1 MRGEQSLAFVRDY
14 VLDMNSGI
22 FTQVQVD
29 DDITRKDEYEQS
41 GH

>member
-29 DDITRKDEYEQS
+29 DITRKDEYEQS